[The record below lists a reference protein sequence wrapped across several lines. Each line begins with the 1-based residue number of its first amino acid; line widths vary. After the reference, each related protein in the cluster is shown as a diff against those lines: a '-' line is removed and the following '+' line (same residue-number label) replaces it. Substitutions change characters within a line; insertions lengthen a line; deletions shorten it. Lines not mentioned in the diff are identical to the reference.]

1 MAARPK
7 KGEAI
12 ADPREGPDHPRL
24 TTTLEGHEAAERIV
38 LDAWGRGRLH
48 HAWMIAGPEGI
59 GKATLAWRIAKFL
72 LTHPVAE
79 GPAPADLSSD
89 PEAEANRLVAARSHP
104 DLFVLE
110 RAVNPDTGKLKQDI
124 AVEDVRRVNAFFAR
138 TAAFGGWRV
147 VIVDA
152 VDDLNASSANALLKV
167 LEEPPPRAIF
177 LLVAHAPGR
186 ALKTIRS
193 RCRVLGLRAPRRAA
207 ARRAI
212 PAESASALTQVK
224 TALAGGRPLT
234 VEAMG
239 RIAEQ
244 VGGFGRD
251 AQYAAF
257 SRALVADIRDHA
269 RTRALAGDPAAVRW
283 ASAAVTVAETFATAD
298 DLNLD
303 RRLTTL
309 AALTSVM
316 DTLRKG

>member
-1 MAARPK
+1 MASRPK

-24 TTTLEGHEAAERIV
+24 TATLEGHDVAERIV
-38 LDAWGRGRLH
+38 LDAWSQGRLH
-48 HAWMIAGPEGI
+48 HAWMITGPQGI
-59 GKATLAWRIAKFL
+59 GKATLAWRIARFL
-72 LTHPVAE
+72 LSHRRGD
-79 GPAPADLSSD
+79 GPPPRDLATD
-89 PEAEANRLVAARSHP
+89 PGSEAARLIAARSHP

-110 RAVNPDTGKLKQDI
+110 RQVNPDTGKLRQDI
-124 AVEDVRRVNAFFAR
+124 AVDDVRRVNAFFAR

-152 VDDLNASSANALLKV
+152 VDDLNASSANALLKI
-167 LEEPPPRAIF
+167 LEEPPPYAVF

-193 RCRVLGLRAPRRAA
+193 RCRVLGLRAPRRTA
-207 ARRAI
+207 ARRAM

-224 TALAGGRPLT
+224 SALAAGRPMT
-234 VEAMG
+234 VETMG
-239 RIAEQ
+239 RVAEQ

-257 SRALVADIRDHA
+257 SRALVADMRDHA
-269 RTRALAGDPAAVRW
+269 RARALASDPAAVRW

>member
-1 MAARPK
+1 MASRPK

-24 TTTLEGHEAAERIV
+24 TATLEGHDAAERIV
-38 LDAWGRGRLH
+38 LDAWSQGRLH
-48 HAWMIAGPEGI
+48 HAWMITGPQGI
-59 GKATLAWRIAKFL
+59 GKATLAWRIARFL
-72 LTHPVAE
+72 LSHRRGD
-79 GPAPADLSSD
+79 GPPPRDLATD
-89 PEAEANRLVAARSHP
+89 PGGEAARLIAARSHP

-110 RAVNPDTGKLKQDI
+110 RQVNPDTGKLRQDI
-124 AVEDVRRVNAFFAR
+124 AVDDVRRVNAFFAR

-152 VDDLNASSANALLKV
+152 VDDLNASSANALLKI
-167 LEEPPPRAIF
+167 LEEPPPRAVF

-193 RCRVLGLRAPRRAA
+193 RCRVLGLRAPRRTA
-207 ARRAI
+207 ARRAM

-224 TALAGGRPLT
+224 SALAAGRPMT
-234 VEAMG
+234 VETMG
-239 RIAEQ
+239 RVAEQ

-257 SRALVADIRDHA
+257 SRALVADMRDHA
-269 RTRALAGDPAAVRW
+269 RGRALAGDPAAVRW

>member
-1 MAARPK
+1 MASRPK

-24 TTTLEGHEAAERIV
+24 TATLEGHDAAERIV
-38 LDAWGRGRLH
+38 LDAWSQGRLH
-48 HAWMIAGPEGI
+48 HAWMITGPQGI
-59 GKATLAWRIAKFL
+59 GKATLAWRIARFL
-72 LTHPVAE
+72 LSHRRGD
-79 GPAPADLSSD
+79 GPPPRDLATD
-89 PEAEANRLVAARSHP
+89 PGGEAARLIAARSHP

-110 RAVNPDTGKLKQDI
+110 RQVNPDTGKLRQDI
-124 AVEDVRRVNAFFAR
+124 AVDDVRRVNAFFAR

-152 VDDLNASSANALLKV
+152 VDDLNASSANALLKI
-167 LEEPPPRAIF
+167 LEEPPPRAVF

-193 RCRVLGLRAPRRAA
+193 RCRVLGLRAPRRTA
-207 ARRAI
+207 ARRAM

-224 TALAGGRPLT
+224 SALAAGRPMT
-234 VEAMG
+234 VETMG
-239 RIAEQ
+239 RVAEQ

-257 SRALVADIRDHA
+257 SRALVADMRDHA
-269 RTRALAGDPAAVRW
+269 RARALAGDPAAVRW

>member
-7 KGEAI
+7 KSETV
-12 ADPREGPDHPRL
+12 ADPREGPDHPRF
-24 TTTLEGHEAAERIV
+24 TATLDGHEAAERIF

-48 HAWMIAGPEGI
+48 HAWMITGPEGI

-72 LTHPVAE
+72 LTRPVAE
-79 GPAPADLSSD
+79 GPAPADLASD

-110 RAVNPDTGKLKQDI
+110 RAVNADTGKLKQDI
-124 AVEDVRRVNAFFAR
+124 AVDDVRRVNAFFAR

-152 VDDLNASSANALLKV
+152 VDDLNASSANALLKI

-193 RCRVLGLRAPRRAA
+193 RCRVLGLRPPQRDAAPRAA
-207 ARRAI
+207 
-212 PAESASALTQVK
+212 PPESASALAQVK
-224 TALAGGRPLT
+224 TALAARRPMT

-251 AQYAAF
+251 AQYAAL
-257 SRALVADIRDHA
+257 SRALVGALRDHA
-269 RTRALAGDPAAVRW
+269 RARALAGDPAAVRW
-283 ASAAVTVAETFATAD
+283 ATLATQVAETFTTTD